1 MIKNYKTEA
10 KSSLTLKNSN
20 EEFIVDLY
28 SQEGFEML
36 SNLWI
41 KVSTEFKMMYELK
54 WLGRPIIQ
62 FGSDMVMLQQ
72 LIWDVKPDIFIETG
86 IAHGGSLIY
95 TASLFE
101 MMGNDGQVIGIDVE
115 IRPHNRSA
123 IQEHTLYKRIKM
135 IEGSSVGE
143 ETILALEKLIE
154 GSSGKTITVMLDS
167 NHSKD
172 HVLKELEL
180 YSKYVTVGSYMIVQD
195 GAQQWVA
202 DIPRG
207 KAEWIDD
214 NPLAAIEEFLK
225 TNSDFIID
233 ESFTRLG
240 ITSSTG
246 GYLKRV
252 K

>member
-10 KSSLTLKNSN
+10 KSSLTLKNSS

-101 MMGNDGQVIGIDVE
+101 LMGNDGQVIGIDVE

-240 ITSSTG
+240 ITSSPG

>member
-1 MIKNYKTEA
+1 MIKNYKTDA
-10 KSSLTLKNSN
+10 KSSLTLKNNS
-20 EEFIVDLY
+20 EELIVDLY

-41 KVSTEFKMMYELK
+41 KVSTEFKIMYELK

-62 FGSDMVMLQQ
+62 YGNDMVMLQQ

-101 MMGNDGQVIGIDVE
+101 LMGNDGQVIGIDVE

-123 IQEHTLYKRIKM
+123 IEEHILYKRIKM
-135 IEGSSVGE
+135 IEGSSVGD
-143 ETILALEKLIE
+143 ETIKSLEQLLENSI
-154 GSSGKTITVMLDS
+154 GKTITVMLDS

-180 YSKYVTVGSYMIVQD
+180 YSKYVTIGSYIIVQD

-207 KAEWIDD
+207 KTEWIND

-225 TNSDFIID
+225 TNDDFIVD

-240 ITSSTG
+240 ITSSPG

>member
-135 IEGSSVGE
+135 IEGSSIGE

-240 ITSSTG
+240 ITSSPG

>member
-240 ITSSTG
+240 ITSSPG

>member
-1 MIKNYKTEA
+1 MIKNYKTA
-10 KSSLTLKNSN
+10 DKSSLILKTGEQQ
-20 EEFIVDLY
+20 EEVNLY

-41 KVSTEFKMMYELK
+41 KVAAELKLMYELK

-62 FGSDMVMLQQ
+62 FGSDMIMLQQ
-72 LIWDVKPDIFIETG
+72 LIWEVKPDIFIETG

-101 MMGNDGQVIGIDVE
+101 LMGNGKVIGIDVE
-115 IRPHNRSA
+115 IRSHNREA
-123 IQEHTLYKRIKM
+123 IEQHPMYKRIQM
-135 IEGSSVGE
+135 IEGSSV
-143 ETILALEKLIE
+143 ETSTIEQLEKLIE
-154 GSSGKTITVMLDS
+154 EGKIVTVMLDS
-167 NHSKD
+167 NHSKG

-180 YSKYVTVGSYMIVQD
+180 YSKYVTVGSYLIVQD
-195 GAQQWVA
+195 GAQKWVS

-207 KAEWIDD
+207 KPEWFGD
-214 NPLAAIEEFLK
+214 NPLDAIEEFLK
-225 TNSDFIID
+225 TNSDFVID
-233 ESFTRLG
+233 ESYTRLG
-240 ITSSTG
+240 ITSSPS